1 MFLILQMN
9 KILILTSSSF
19 LAGVKVNAAPCVAE
33 TPMYGQATTSVYD
46 DKLGKDIVVDLKP
59 GQNGVTE
66 TYWVVDDD
74 DFTRLRGIEAC
85 VEDGFIPK
93 EHFKGFRAEIY
104 SPTSG
109 T

>member
-1 MFLILQMN
+1 MN
-9 KILILTSSSF
+9 RILILTSSSI

-33 TPMYGQATTSVYD
+33 TPMYGQATTTMYD
-46 DKLGKDIVVDLKP
+46 EKLGKDVVVDLKP

-85 VEDGFIPK
+85 VEDGLIGLIPK